1 MMWRI
6 ENEDFFSD
14 SGTNNETELS
24 LVLASSSPVTWHLSW
39 SRYSS
44 QPRILISH
52 MSSVID
58 SNTGLE
64 LPTTPAIL
72 RTEAITAKLALTQ
85 FNNIHTFTSITA
97 ANRIFINLLP
107 SSSSSSSESCDI
119 TARDISS
126 AVEAFYVQ
134 RKSTFGC
141 YHQEAAGLL
150 PNDVHVID
158 LKEKVTKRSISEA
171 SEEVVENV
179 VIEVSPDKTEVH
191 DEELLP
197 RNLTLILKSDKPVK
211 WMVNSKG
218 IKGQLLIAAGKC
230 DKKVSKNKYF
240 Q

>member
-1 MMWRI
+1 M
-6 ENEDFFSD
+6 
-14 SGTNNETELS
+14 
-24 LVLASSSPVTWHLSW
+24 
-39 SRYSS
+39 
-44 QPRILISH
+44 
-52 MSSVID
+52 
-58 SNTGLE
+58 
-64 LPTTPAIL
+64 
-72 RTEAITAKLALTQ
+72 
-85 FNNIHTFTSITA
+85 
-97 ANRIFINLLP
+97 
-107 SSSSSSSESCDI
+107 
-119 TARDISS
+119 
-126 AVEAFYVQ
+126 
-134 RKSTFGC
+134 
-141 YHQEAAGLL
+141 
-150 PNDVHVID
+150 ID